1 MSFETLTGI
10 PRGLI
15 AIVGGGNVVV
25 VMGTVAAGSSTVEV
39 VVGCAD
45 VVVEMIVGAVW
56 VVVVTEAVDVDAGAG
71 VACTAS
77 VSRVRITSASSAAH
91 AVMYQVQQRTRAHPK
106 RGRSAGTKLEVTG
119 KNRTCLVNRVDLIC
133 HVCNHLREICRGCP
147 SNGMSG

>member
-1 MSFETLTGI
+1 M
-10 PRGLI
+10 
-15 AIVGGGNVVV
+15 V

-39 VVGCAD
+39 VVGSAD

-56 VVVVTEAVDVDAGAG
+56 VVVVTKAVDFDAGAG

-133 HVCNHLREICRGCP
+133 HVCNHLREIYRGCP

>member
-1 MSFETLTGI
+1 M
-10 PRGLI
+10 

-25 VMGTVAAGSSTVEV
+25 VMGTVVAGSLTVVV
-39 VVGCAD
+39 VVGWVD
-45 VVVEMIVGAVW
+45 VVVGM
-56 VVVVTEAVDVDAGAG
+56 VVVVVCVVVVVGVEEVGAGAEVAGG
-71 VACTAS
+71 VF
-77 VSRVRITSASSAAH
+77 VSRVRVTSTSSAAH
-91 AVMYQVQQRTRAHPK
+91 AVMDQVQQSTRAHHK